1 MNPQEAKKQKEHI
14 MIFNKR
20 NMCYF
25 AFYFI
30 ILQNNRVINRMQKKI
45 HLYLNK
51 YIHTIKIK
59 IRNAEK

>member
-1 MNPQEAKKQKEHI
+1 
-14 MIFNKR
+14 
-20 NMCYF
+20 MCYF

-45 HLYLNK
+45 HLCLNK